1 MVRIRQL
8 LTVVLAAIALV
19 ALAACG
25 GGGGGGGGKSGP
37 VEVITHNAV
46 GGGSDVFTRQMIKVM
61 YENKIIDTNWPV
73 RNIPAGDSI
82 GAMSYM
88 VDKKGNSGVIAQVTP
103 TWLATPMT
111 VSNAKVSLAD
121 LTPITLVAT
130 EPQVVVTNAKSQFNS
145 FADFVA
151 AAKKAP
157 DTLVQAGG
165 SSTAND
171 ALTRLV
177 LQDSLGAKWKFLSFE
192 DTGSRI
198 TALLRNDAN
207 IMLGSASDV
216 AEQVKAGQLK
226 VIAIVGDQRLDTF
239 PDVTTTT
246 EQGIDS
252 SKVPVQFRAVMGA
265 PDMPADA
272 VQKYQDDLSK
282 MVETDDWKAL
292 TKDDGL
298 VTQNLQDDKFIG
310 VSEGTDRYRRRPAA
324 GTRPEEGS
332 VTSGGPTL
340 ALATF
345 VAEQQAGQI
354 PGPVMHAARRAL
366 VDHIGVTVAG
376 SADDATRQ
384 GTRSHWRQRN
394 GRGRNGCR
402 RADAGIVA
410 FCGLSQRIRIACAR
424 PRRRL
429 QPAGDDRA
437 RQLFGVA
444 CDPGRRRRPAGQR
457 S

>member
-1 MVRIRQL
+1 MNRLAKSSNRKEADMFRIKQL
-8 LTVVLAAIALV
+8 VTIAIAALALV

-25 GGGGGGGGKSGP
+25 NGGGGGGSKSGP
-37 VEVITHNAV
+37 VEVVTHNAV

-73 RNIPAGDSI
+73 RNVPAGDSI

-88 VDKKGNSGVIAQVTP
+88 VGKKGNAGLIAQVTP

-111 VSNAKVSLAD
+111 VANAKVSLAD

-130 EPQVVVTNAKSQFNS
+130 EPQVIVTNAKSQFNS

-177 LQDSLGAKWKFLSFE
+177 LQDGLGAKWKFLSFE

-226 VIAIVGDQRLDTF
+226 VIAIVGDRRLDTF
-239 PDVTTTT
+239 PDVSTTK
-246 EQGIDS
+246 EQGIES

-282 MVETDDWKAL
+282 MVETDQWKTL

-298 VTQNLQDDKFIG
+298 VTQNLQDDKFTTYLQQQ
-310 VSEGTDRYRRRPAA
+310 TDI
-324 GTRPEEGS
+324 
-332 VTSGGPTL
+332 VGGL
-340 ALATF
+340 L
-345 VAEQQAGQI
+345 
-354 PGPVMHAARRAL
+354 
-366 VDHIGVTVAG
+366 
-376 SADDATRQ
+376 Q
-384 GTRSHWRQRN
+384 GL
-394 GRGRNGCR
+394 
-402 RADAGIVA
+402 
-410 FCGLSQRIRIACAR
+410 GLRKDQ
-424 PRRRL
+424 
-429 QPAGDDRA
+429 
-437 RQLFGVA
+437 
-444 CDPGRRRRPAGQR
+444 
-457 S
+457 

>member
-1 MVRIRQL
+1 MFRFRQL
-8 LTVVLAAIALV
+8 LTVVIAVLSLV

-25 GGGGGGGGKSGP
+25 SSGGGGGKSGP
-37 VEVITHNAV
+37 VEVVTHNAV

-73 RNIPAGDSI
+73 RNVPAGDSI

-88 VDKKGNSGVIAQVTP
+88 IDKKRNAGLLAQVTP

-111 VSNAKVSLAD
+111 VANAKVSLAQ
-121 LTPITLVAT
+121 LTPISLVAT
-130 EPQVVVTNAKSQFNS
+130 EPQVIVTNAKSPFNT

-151 AAKKAP
+151 EAKKTP

-177 LQDSLGAKWKFLSFE
+177 LQDGLGAKWKFLSFE

-216 AEQVKAGQLK
+216 SEQVKAGQLK
-226 VIAIVGDQRLDTF
+226 VIAVIGNQKLETF
-239 PDVTTTT
+239 PDVTTTQ
-246 EQGIDS
+246 EQGIDT

-282 MVETDDWKAL
+282 MVETEDWKNL
-292 TKDDGL
+292 IKEDGL
-298 VTQNLQDDKFIG
+298 VTQNLQDDKF
-310 VSEGTDRYRRRPAA
+310 SAYLKEQTDI
-324 GTRPEEGS
+324 
-332 VTSGGPTL
+332 VGGL
-340 ALATF
+340 L
-345 VAEQQAGQI
+345 
-354 PGPVMHAARRAL
+354 
-366 VDHIGVTVAG
+366 
-376 SADDATRQ
+376 Q
-384 GTRSHWRQRN
+384 GL
-394 GRGRNGCR
+394 
-402 RADAGIVA
+402 
-410 FCGLSQRIRIACAR
+410 GLRKDQ
-424 PRRRL
+424 
-429 QPAGDDRA
+429 
-437 RQLFGVA
+437 
-444 CDPGRRRRPAGQR
+444 
-457 S
+457 

>member
-1 MVRIRQL
+1 MFRIRQL
-8 LTVVLAAIALV
+8 VTIALAVMALV
-19 ALAACG
+19 ALSACG
-25 GGGGGGGGKSGP
+25 SSGGGGGKSGP
-37 VEVITHNAV
+37 VEVVTHNAV

-88 VDKKGNSGVIAQVTP
+88 VDKKGNAGVIAQVTP

-111 VSNAKVSLAD
+111 VANAKVSLAQ
-121 LTPITLVAT
+121 LTPISLVAT
-130 EPQVVVTNAKSQFNS
+130 EPQVIVTNAKSPFNT

-226 VIAIVGDQRLDTF
+226 VIAVIGNQRLEVF
-239 PDVTTTT
+239 PDVTTTE

-282 MVETDDWKAL
+282 MVETDDWKNL
-292 TKDDGL
+292 IKDDGL
-298 VTQNLQDDKFIG
+298 VTQNLQDDKFATYLKQQ
-310 VSEGTDRYRRRPAA
+310 TDI
-324 GTRPEEGS
+324 
-332 VTSGGPTL
+332 VGGL
-340 ALATF
+340 L
-345 VAEQQAGQI
+345 
-354 PGPVMHAARRAL
+354 
-366 VDHIGVTVAG
+366 
-376 SADDATRQ
+376 Q
-384 GTRSHWRQRN
+384 GL
-394 GRGRNGCR
+394 
-402 RADAGIVA
+402 
-410 FCGLSQRIRIACAR
+410 GLRKDQ
-424 PRRRL
+424 
-429 QPAGDDRA
+429 
-437 RQLFGVA
+437 
-444 CDPGRRRRPAGQR
+444 
-457 S
+457 

>member
-1 MVRIRQL
+1 MIRIRHL
-8 LTVVLAAIALV
+8 LTIMLAAVALV

-25 GGGGGGGGKSGP
+25 SGGGGGGSGKSGP
-37 VEVITHNAV
+37 VEVVTHNAV

-73 RNIPAGDSI
+73 RNVPAGDSI

-88 VDKKGNSGVIAQVTP
+88 VDHKGNAGLIAQVTP

-111 VSNAKVSLAD
+111 VANAKVSLAD

-130 EPQVVVTNAKSQFNS
+130 EPQVVVTNAKSPFNT

-151 AAKKAP
+151 AAKGAP
-157 DTLVQAGG
+157 DTLVQSGG

-226 VIAIVGDQRLDTF
+226 VIAVIGDKRLDSF
-239 PDVTTTT
+239 PDVSTTQ

-265 PDMPADA
+265 PGMPADA
-272 VQKYQDDLSK
+272 VQGFQDDLSK
-282 MVETDDWKAL
+282 MVETDDWKNLA
-292 TKDDGL
+292 KESGL
-298 VTQNLQDDKFIG
+298 VTQNLQDDKF
-310 VSEGTDRYRRRPAA
+310 SAYLKEQTDI
-324 GTRPEEGS
+324 
-332 VTSGGPTL
+332 VGGL
-340 ALATF
+340 L
-345 VAEQQAGQI
+345 
-354 PGPVMHAARRAL
+354 
-366 VDHIGVTVAG
+366 D
-376 SADDATRQ
+376 
-384 GTRSHWRQRN
+384 
-394 GRGRNGCR
+394 
-402 RADAGIVA
+402 
-410 FCGLSQRIRIACAR
+410 GLGLRKDQ
-424 PRRRL
+424 
-429 QPAGDDRA
+429 
-437 RQLFGVA
+437 
-444 CDPGRRRRPAGQR
+444 
-457 S
+457 

>member
-1 MVRIRQL
+1 MIRIRHL
-8 LTVVLAAIALV
+8 LTIVLAAVALV

-25 GGGGGGGGKSGP
+25 SGGGGGGKSGP
-37 VEVITHNAV
+37 VEVVTHNAV

-73 RNIPAGDSI
+73 RNVPAGDSI

-88 VDKKGNSGVIAQVTP
+88 IDRKGNAGLIAQVTP

-111 VSNAKVSLAD
+111 VTNAKVSLEQ
-121 LTPITLVAT
+121 LTPISLVAT
-130 EPQVVVTNAKSQFNS
+130 EPQVVATNAKSPFNT

-151 AAKKAP
+151 GAKKAP

-177 LQDSLGAKWKFLSFE
+177 LQDTLGAKWKFLSFE

-198 TALLRNDAN
+198 TALLRDDAN

-226 VIAIVGDQRLDTF
+226 VIAVIGDQRLETF
-239 PDVTTTT
+239 PDVSTTT

-252 SKVPVQFRAVMGA
+252 AKVPVQFRAVMGA

-282 MVETDDWKAL
+282 MVETDQWKTL

-298 VTQNLQDDKFIG
+298 VTQNLQDDKFTAYLQQQ
-310 VSEGTDRYRRRPAA
+310 TDI
-324 GTRPEEGS
+324 
-332 VTSGGPTL
+332 VGGL
-340 ALATF
+340 L
-345 VAEQQAGQI
+345 G
-354 PGPVMHAARRAL
+354 
-366 VDHIGVTVAG
+366 
-376 SADDATRQ
+376 
-384 GTRSHWRQRN
+384 
-394 GRGRNGCR
+394 
-402 RADAGIVA
+402 
-410 FCGLSQRIRIACAR
+410 GLGLRKDQ
-424 PRRRL
+424 
-429 QPAGDDRA
+429 
-437 RQLFGVA
+437 
-444 CDPGRRRRPAGQR
+444 
-457 S
+457 

>member
-1 MVRIRQL
+1 MIRIRQL

-25 GGGGGGGGKSGP
+25 SGGGGGQKNGP
-37 VEVITHNAV
+37 VEVVTHNAV

-73 RNIPAGDSI
+73 RNVPAGDSI

-111 VSNAKVSLAD
+111 VANAKVSLAD

-130 EPQVVVTNAKSQFNS
+130 EPQVIVTNKNSQFNS
-145 FADFVA
+145 FADFVN
-151 AAKKAP
+151 AAKAAP

-216 AEQVKAGQLK
+216 AEQVKANQLK
-226 VIAIVGDQRLDTF
+226 VIAIVGDQKLDTF
-239 PDVTTTT
+239 PDVSTTKD
-246 EQGIDS
+246 QGIDS

-265 PDMPADA
+265 PDMAADA

-282 MVETDDWKAL
+282 MVETEDWKNLA
-292 TKDDGL
+292 KENGL
-298 VTQNLQDDKFIG
+298 VTQNLQDDKFE
-310 VSEGTDRYRRRPAA
+310 SYLKEQTDI
-324 GTRPEEGS
+324 
-332 VTSGGPTL
+332 VGGL
-340 ALATF
+340 L
-345 VAEQQAGQI
+345 
-354 PGPVMHAARRAL
+354 
-366 VDHIGVTVAG
+366 
-376 SADDATRQ
+376 Q
-384 GTRSHWRQRN
+384 GL
-394 GRGRNGCR
+394 
-402 RADAGIVA
+402 
-410 FCGLSQRIRIACAR
+410 GLRKDQ
-424 PRRRL
+424 
-429 QPAGDDRA
+429 
-437 RQLFGVA
+437 
-444 CDPGRRRRPAGQR
+444 
-457 S
+457 

>member
-1 MVRIRQL
+1 MFRIRQL
-8 LTVVLAAIALV
+8 ITAAIAAVALV
-19 ALAACG
+19 VLAACG
-25 GGGGGGGGKSGP
+25 GSGGSGKSGP
-37 VEVITHNAV
+37 IEVVTHNAV

-73 RNIPAGDSI
+73 RNVPAGDSI

-88 VDKKGNSGVIAQVTP
+88 VDRKGSASLLAQVTP

-111 VSNAKVSLAD
+111 VANSKVSLAQ
-121 LTPITLVAT
+121 LTPISLVAT
-130 EPQVVVTNAKSQFNS
+130 EPQVVVTNAKSQFNT

-171 ALTRLV
+171 ALSRLV
-177 LQDSLGAKWKFLSFE
+177 LQDTLGAKWKFLSFE

-198 TALLRNDAN
+198 TALLRDDAN

-226 VIAIVGDQRLDTF
+226 VIAVIGDQRLETF
-239 PDVTTTT
+239 PDVSTTE

-252 SKVPVQFRAVMGA
+252 AKVPVQFRAVMGA

-282 MVETDDWKAL
+282 MVETEQWKTL

-298 VTQNLQDDKFIG
+298 VTQNLQDDKFTAYLQQQ
-310 VSEGTDRYRRRPAA
+310 TDIVGGLLA
-324 GTRPEEGS
+324 G
-332 VTSGGPTL
+332 L
-340 ALATF
+340 
-345 VAEQQAGQI
+345 
-354 PGPVMHAARRAL
+354 
-366 VDHIGVTVAG
+366 
-376 SADDATRQ
+376 
-384 GTRSHWRQRN
+384 
-394 GRGRNGCR
+394 
-402 RADAGIVA
+402 
-410 FCGLSQRIRIACAR
+410 GLRKDQ
-424 PRRRL
+424 
-429 QPAGDDRA
+429 
-437 RQLFGVA
+437 
-444 CDPGRRRRPAGQR
+444 
-457 S
+457 

>member
-1 MVRIRQL
+1 MIRIRHL
-8 LTVVLAAIALV
+8 LTIVLAAVALV

-25 GGGGGGGGKSGP
+25 SGGGGGGKSGP
-37 VEVITHNAV
+37 VEVVTHNAV

-73 RNIPAGDSI
+73 RNVPAGDSI

-88 VDKKGNSGVIAQVTP
+88 IDRKGNAGLLAQVTP

-111 VSNAKVSLAD
+111 VANAKVSLAQ
-121 LTPITLVAT
+121 LTPISLVAT
-130 EPQVVVTNAKSQFNS
+130 EPQVVVTNAKSPFNT

-151 AAKKAP
+151 GAKKAP

-177 LQDSLGAKWKFLSFE
+177 LQDALGAKWKFLSFE

-216 AEQVKAGQLK
+216 SEQVKAGQLK
-226 VIAIVGDQRLDTF
+226 VIAVIGNQRLETF
-239 PDVTTTT
+239 PDVSTTT

-252 SKVPVQFRAVMGA
+252 AKVPVQFRAVMGA

-272 VQKYQDDLSK
+272 IQKYQDDLSK
-282 MVETDDWKAL
+282 MVETEDWKTL

-298 VTQNLQDDKFIG
+298 VTQNLQDDKLTAYLQQQ
-310 VSEGTDRYRRRPAA
+310 TDIVGGLLA
-324 GTRPEEGS
+324 G
-332 VTSGGPTL
+332 L
-340 ALATF
+340 
-345 VAEQQAGQI
+345 
-354 PGPVMHAARRAL
+354 
-366 VDHIGVTVAG
+366 
-376 SADDATRQ
+376 
-384 GTRSHWRQRN
+384 
-394 GRGRNGCR
+394 
-402 RADAGIVA
+402 
-410 FCGLSQRIRIACAR
+410 GLRKDQ
-424 PRRRL
+424 
-429 QPAGDDRA
+429 
-437 RQLFGVA
+437 
-444 CDPGRRRRPAGQR
+444 
-457 S
+457 

>member
-25 GGGGGGGGKSGP
+25 SGGGGGGGGGAKSGP

-88 VDKKGNSGVIAQVTP
+88 VDKRGNPGVIAQVTP

-111 VSNAKVSLAD
+111 VSNAKVTLAD

-151 AAKKAP
+151 AAKQAP
-157 DTLVQAGG
+157 DTLVQSGG

-177 LQDSLGAKWKFLSFE
+177 LQDSQQARWKFLSFE

-226 VIAIVGDQRLDTF
+226 VIAVVGNKRLDTF
-239 PDVTTTT
+239 PDVSTTE

-282 MVETDDWKAL
+282 MVETDDWKKLA
-292 TKDDGL
+292 KENGL
-298 VTQNLQDDKFIG
+298 VTENLQDDKL
-310 VSEGTDRYRRRPAA
+310 SAYLKEQTDIV
-324 GTRPEEGS
+324 GD
-332 VTSGGPTL
+332 L
-340 ALATF
+340 L
-345 VAEQQAGQI
+345 
-354 PGPVMHAARRAL
+354 
-366 VDHIGVTVAG
+366 
-376 SADDATRQ
+376 Q
-384 GTRSHWRQRN
+384 GL
-394 GRGRNGCR
+394 
-402 RADAGIVA
+402 
-410 FCGLSQRIRIACAR
+410 GLRKDQ
-424 PRRRL
+424 
-429 QPAGDDRA
+429 
-437 RQLFGVA
+437 
-444 CDPGRRRRPAGQR
+444 
-457 S
+457 